1 MGNKERSVYRSPVL
15 DKVLLLLADLKRS
28 PSGAIIHG
36 HIEQMLSEME
46 GEHRKTEEAYAS
58 FLDMLMEACISLI
71 PADSPLHTHLRLVQL
86 RLTPPL
92 SVSELG
98 VLNRSVEAVADELVQ
113 SNGFRGHD
121 LAPAL
126 SHVIERFGGPVARAR
141 TSPTVSSTSAASPPP
156 SHPAQDARPSPQK
169 TGQHDTSSHPAQES
183 ARNADSA
190 SELTVNTTYRAHL
203 DEKREE
209 MQKLQADF
217 VAQMSEAVTE
227 SDAFGNVLADTLTSI
242 QQAEAM
248 DDLGSQRQ
256 ELEKSLEHMIE
267 GHKALAEKFCR
278 AQEYLSIIE
287 DDNKQLSEEL
297 DRVRLLSL
305 TDELTRL
312 SNRRAFMRRLEDEVS
327 RVQRHGFPLSLV
339 LIDLDFFKRI
349 NDLRG
354 HAAGDEVL
362 SSYADDVLSIF
373 RHHDL
378 VARYGGE
385 EFAVLLPNTSQEG
398 VVCALKKVRRRLTQ
412 VNSWR
417 DPEAVALPTF
427 SAGVAQFRAGETSG
441 SLIERAD
448 SALYAA
454 KRNGRD
460 CIEVNGAE
468 SEHVAPSVEL
478 PSQESSS

>member
-1 MGNKERSVYRSPVL
+1 MEKKERDVQRTPVL
-15 DKVLLLLADLKRS
+15 RKVLTLLEDLKRS

-46 GEHRKTEEAYAS
+46 SDHRRTEEAYAS

-71 PADSPLHTHLRLVQL
+71 AADSPLRTHLRLVQL
-86 RLTPPL
+86 RLKPPL

-98 VLNRSVEAVADELVQ
+98 VLNRSVEAIADELVQ
-113 SNGFRGHD
+113 SSGFNGGD

-126 SHVIERFGGPVARAR
+126 VHVIERFGGPIEATVTSVVQAAPVQPTERRAVERAPVEDSVNSSNESVADFKA
-141 TSPTVSSTSAASPPP
+141 
-156 SHPAQDARPSPQK
+156 
-169 TGQHDTSSHPAQES
+169 
-183 ARNADSA
+183 
-190 SELTVNTTYRAHL
+190 NTAYRAHL

-217 VAQMSEAVTE
+217 VAQMGEAVAENE
-227 SDAFGNVLADTLTSI
+227 SFGKLLADTMAML
-242 QQAEAM
+242 QQATTV
-248 DDLGSQRQ
+248 DDLETHRR
-256 ELEKSLEHMIE
+256 ELVQALDGMIG
-267 GHKALAEKFCR
+267 GHQALGDKFTR

-287 DDNKQLSEEL
+287 DDNLQLSEEL

-312 SNRRAFMRRLEDEVS
+312 PNRRAFMRRLEDEVS
-327 RVQRHGFPLSLV
+327 RVQRHGYPLSLV
-339 LIDLDFFKRI
+339 LMDLDFFKRI

-362 SSYADDVLSIF
+362 RSYSTEVLSIF

-385 EFAVLLPNTSQEG
+385 EFAVLLPNTEHDG
-398 VVCALKKVRRRLTQ
+398 VVCALEKVRRRVLEVTEA
-412 VNSWR
+412 R
-417 DPEAVALPTF
+417 GEDAVALPTF
-427 SAGVAQFRAGETSG
+427 SAGVAQFQAGENLSG
-441 SLIERAD
+441 LIERAD

-454 KRNGRD
+454 KRKGRD
-460 CIEVNGAE
+460 CSVVSGYEAE
-468 SEHVAPSVEL
+468 
-478 PSQESSS
+478 QESQVH